1 MFVQNTSEDQLF
13 VSWFEA
19 FQPGEKREVSEDQ
32 AKELLANPNFIEV
45 NTSKTVEATETFEPK
60 KPQATKR
67 K

>member
-19 FQPGEKREVSEDQ
+19 FQPGEKREVSDDQ

-45 NTSKTVEATETFEPK
+45 NTGKTVEATETFEPK
-60 KPQATKR
+60 KQQSTKR